1 MKEFLI
7 KRWES
12 EGISKDVID
21 AFKKVKREDFV
32 LEKYKD
38 MAYKDVALPIIKEQT
53 ISQPST
59 VILMTNALEVKK
71 GMKILEVGAGS
82 GYQAALLSKLVGD
95 KGKVISVDIIKELVD
110 FAKENLKKAKI
121 KNVEVV
127 HGDGS
132 LGYDKGAF
140 YDRIIIT
147 AACPVIPSFVNKQLK
162 KDGIAVVPVGARI
175 QRMIKIKSGRIM
187 DLGDFVFVP
196 LKGKYGFS

>member
-7 KRWES
+7 KKWRG
-12 EGISKDVID
+12 EGISEEVLS

-32 LEKYKD
+32 LPRYKEI
-38 MAYKDVALPIIKEQT
+38 AYKDIPLEIISGQT

-82 GYQAALLSKLVGD
+82 GYQAALLSKLVGS
-95 KGKVISVDIIKELVD
+95 KGKIFSIEINKELVE
-110 FAKENLKKAKI
+110 FAKKNLKKAKI
-121 KNVEVV
+121 KNVDVI

-132 LGYDKGAF
+132 LGYDKEAF

-162 KDGIAVVPVGARI
+162 KNGVAVLPVGSGI
-175 QRMIKIKSGRIM
+175 QRMIKIKNMRIA

-196 LKGKYGFS
+196 LRGKCGF